1 MFKLDEKEVEFIVRT
16 YQLDEKLLQEAIKE
30 TKQTLQYICGRI
42 STKYST
48 SQIPFFKNNTA
59 PGMFCISGNSIATL
73 IRNFY
78 LNPAEA
84 RSKYLRIVSSDM
96 FVRDIEHG
104 YESDIDIYFHKCNES
119 LHLLGKTLKDATFAL
134 GDDIFFENIK
144 IADKDSGCEYGPSS
158 EIKEGDYLIT
168 DNAITMKD
176 GTQFILCCHGERF
189 TDSFDFEHCKM
200 RFDGNNLYASKLQLI
215 CAIYKL
221 MLHQKASDYR
231 ILKYEL
237 RGFYS
242 LNHRL
247 DMNCVR
253 DTALETTFD

>member
-1 MFKLDEKEVEFIVRT
+1 MFQLDKNDIEFINRT
-16 YQLDEKLLQEAIKE
+16 YQLDDKLLNEAIKE
-30 TKQTLQYICGRI
+30 TKRTLEYICGRI
-42 STKYST
+42 STKYCT

-84 RSKYLRIVSSDM
+84 RNKYLKIVSSDM
-96 FVRDIEHG
+96 FVRDIDDG

-119 LHLLGKTLKDATFAL
+119 LHRIGYTLKHATNAL
-134 GDDIFFENIK
+134 GDDVFFENIK
-144 IADKDSGCEYGPSS
+144 LADKDSGCEYGPSS
-158 EIKEGDYLIT
+158 EIKEGDYVIT

-176 GTQFILCCHGERF
+176 GTQFILCCHGEGF

-200 RFDGNNLYASKLQLI
+200 RFDGNNLFASKLQLI

-221 MLHQKASDYR
+221 MLYKKASDNR
-231 ILKYEL
+231 ILKYTN
-237 RGFYS
+237 RGFNS
-242 LNHRL
+242 LNVRL
-247 DMNCVR
+247 DMNRVR
-253 DTALETTFD
+253 DTVFDTTN